1 MDDWIK
7 VEFDENVGY
16 IKKSEITSVYKD
28 NTIFDKSRIQKIK
41 SKLDINMDLTQ
52 KSGLALSDYEKV
64 LSNISSDKNKVF
76 QNSYN
81 DFYNIEQKY
90 DINGI
95 FLAAI
100 AIHESGWGTSKISID
115 KKNLFGYGSY
125 DSTPYQSSFTF
136 NTYEEGIEI
145 VAKSLI
151 KNYLNPEG
159 KVIYDGEVATGVYYN
174 GPTVSGVNVRYASDP
189 NWNIKVFSK
198 MLYLYDRL

>member
-1 MDDWIK
+1 MEILDDWIK

-100 AIHESGWGTSKISID
+100 AIHESGWGTSTIAKN
-115 KKNLFGYGSY
+115 KNNLFGYGAVDSNPYGGAYSFSSY
-125 DSTPYQSSFTF
+125 
-136 NTYEEGIEI
+136 NEGIDFFR
-145 VAKSLI
+145 
-151 KNYLNPEG
+151 KNS
-159 KVIYDGEVATGVYYN
+159 T
-174 GPTVSGVNVRYASDP
+174 S
-189 NWNIKVFSK
+189 
-198 MLYLYDRL
+198 